1 MIEENLDPDWI
12 GEVTEEEEIYR
23 ENVLDHF
30 KNPRN
35 FGKLDLN
42 TFSHK
47 EFNPVCGDQIE
58 IFVHLSN
65 GNVTDVKF
73 TAKGC
78 AISVAGASILTEKIK
93 GMSIEDLRNLKKEE
107 VLEMI
112 GIPLGIVRM
121 KCGLLCLK
129 TLMNGLKIFE
139 GKNE

>member
-1 MIEENLDPDWI
+1 MIKENLDPNWI
-12 GEVTEEEEIYR
+12 GEVNEEEEIYR

-35 FGKLDLN
+35 FGRLDPH

-47 EFNPVCGDQIE
+47 EFNPVCGDRIE
-58 IFVHLSN
+58 IFVHLN
-65 GNVTDVKF
+65 DGRVTEVKF

-93 GMSIEDLRNLKKEE
+93 GMSIEELGNLKKEE

-112 GIPLGIVRM
+112 GVPLGIVRM

-139 GKNE
+139 KKHE